1 MTIQQSIDATLALLK
16 RVGLLDWNVMVVN
29 DLDAFGRR
37 RNVPLDPPDETLY
50 GLTCWAEKFIVLSV
64 SILDDEEFTRN
75 VVSHETA
82 HAYHGRSEDHHS
94 DEFGLTWCKFRR
106 MLDKICG
113 VEPDM
118 RPGCVMYVLN
128 PRQTATRCC
137 SQTEG

>member
-1 MTIQQSIDATLALLK
+1 VTADQVIIAANELLK
-16 RVGLLDWNVMVVN
+16 RVGLLDWNVKVVS
-29 DLDAFGRR
+29 DLNAFGRS
-37 RNVPLDPPDETLY
+37 RNVPLDFPEEQLY

-128 PRQTATRCC
+128 PRT
-137 SQTEG
+137 QTEQEKQYA

>member
-29 DLDAFGRR
+29 DLDAFGRS

-64 SILDDEEFTRN
+64 SALADDEFARN
-75 VVSHETA
+75 LISHEVA

-118 RPGCVMYVLN
+118 RPGCVMYVLK
-128 PRQTATRCC
+128 PRP
-137 SQTEG
+137 QTELEKA